1 MQFVLGIH
9 CRSWLHWNFCVI
21 TKHLLMKPPFYLC
34 LNSWNSVFILSFLLV
49 DCARGREGDK
59 DSASWSL
66 VLIVGPERGVGPEGS
81 GCLRL
86 FFSHPWVA
94 QLLTKTVSQSVR
106 QNTTQWATMG
116 FPALSL
122 GLLSVVLVVG
132 AVVFVRLML
141 MQWIYLIWLIMCN
154 VVHFYLIMC
163 NVSILCSD
171 SSTNSWYYT
180 FLDFRI

>member
-66 VLIVGPERGVGPEGS
+66 VLIVGAERGVGPVGS

-86 FFSHPWVA
+86 IFSHPWVA

-106 QNTTQWATMG
+106 QNTTQISHNGVPSSQFG
-116 FPALSL
+116 FTL
-122 GLLSVVLVVG
+122 GCLWLSVLL
-132 AVVFVRLML
+132 FL
-141 MQWIYLIWLIMCN
+141 WDWCW
-154 VVHFYLIMC
+154 
-163 NVSILCSD
+163 CSE
-171 SSTNSWYYT
+171 Y
-180 FLDFRI
+180 I